1 MSIRTIPLVL
11 VAAAAMAFAAP
22 AMAKVIEEA
31 TVCGA
36 DGCTKVKPGGDA
48 HAMLEGGAVT
58 SAPKPAPFYRLRF
71 GIGDGTGKVFER
83 FWIVYVPS
91 AEKMRAMDGQW
102 VNTTTA
108 ADRALARVTRGH
120 EPIPAAKLKLTQAEQ
135 DAGSIGT
142 SLPPEIV
149 KGPPDDGAASG
160 SGGGGVPGWLIVL
173 GAGGG
178 LVLVA
183 GGATWALRRRTEGG
197 GEAAV
202 AP

>member
-11 VAAAAMAFAAP
+11 VAAAAMALATP

-48 HAMLEGGAVT
+48 HAMLEGGPA
-58 SAPKPAPFYRLRF
+58 SDAPKPAPFYRLRF
-71 GIGDGTGKVFER
+71 GVGDGTGKVFER

-91 AEKMRAMDGQW
+91 QDKIRAMDGQW

-108 ADRALARVTRGH
+108 GDRALDRVTRGH
-120 EPIPAAKLKLTQAEQ
+120 KPIPASKLKVNEGEQQAETF
-135 DAGSIGT
+135 GT
-142 SLPPEIV
+142 SLPPEII
-149 KGPPDDGAASG
+149 KGPPPGDGAGAG
-160 SGGGGVPGWLIVL
+160 SDGGMPGWLIVL
-173 GAGGG
+173 ATGGG

-183 GGATWALRRRTEGG
+183 GGAAWALRRRTEGG